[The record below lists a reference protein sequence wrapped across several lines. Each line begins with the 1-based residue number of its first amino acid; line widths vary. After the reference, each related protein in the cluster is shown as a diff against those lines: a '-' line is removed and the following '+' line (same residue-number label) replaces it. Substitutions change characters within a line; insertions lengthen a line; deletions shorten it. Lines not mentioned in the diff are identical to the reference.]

1 MKELPTLFSTP
12 MVQAILDGRK
22 TQTRRTKGLEFI
34 SEVPFN
40 EGLNKAPYRGRYDN
54 WYYQLQCAVDASE
67 EFGLKCPYGK
77 IGDILWVRET
87 FYAYGHWTKTIHEKT
102 EENGWKSKVEYHF
115 HDLTISEG
123 KNYFYE
129 DCPPASELICKG
141 RLGLGYFKRPSIF
154 MPKEACRIRLEITNI
169 RVERLQDI
177 SEEDAKAEGVYF
189 YGWDDYHQTDYKNY
203 SYNDKG
209 MCDDWGVQTAKES
222 YQTLWES
229 INGRGSWEKNPWV
242 WVIEFIRIR

>member
-1 MKELPTLFSTP
+1 MSSP
-12 MVQAILDGRK
+12 MVQATLDGRK
-22 TQTRRTKGLEFI
+22 VHTRRIIKPMNSEQKKWINEDLI
-34 SEVPFN
+34 NEVPHGELINGGWQMHHPRAGTIFQGVYV
-40 EGLNKAPYRGRYDN
+40 EDDSP
-54 WYYQLQCAVDASE
+54 
-67 EFGLKCPYGK
+67 FGWVKCPYGK

-154 MPKEACRIRLEITNI
+154 MPKAASRIKLEITDI
-169 RVERLQDI
+169 RVERVQDI
-177 SEEDAKAEGVYF
+177 SEEDAMAEGIQKHE
-189 YGWDDYHQTDYKNY
+189 GGYKTNY
-203 SYNDKG
+203 RQPDAKSYLDG
-209 MCDDWGVQTAKES
+209 YTWTAQES
-222 YQTLWES
+222 YQSLWES
-229 INGRGSWEKNPWV
+229 INGKGSWEKNPWV
-242 WVIEFIRIR
+242 WVIEFKRL